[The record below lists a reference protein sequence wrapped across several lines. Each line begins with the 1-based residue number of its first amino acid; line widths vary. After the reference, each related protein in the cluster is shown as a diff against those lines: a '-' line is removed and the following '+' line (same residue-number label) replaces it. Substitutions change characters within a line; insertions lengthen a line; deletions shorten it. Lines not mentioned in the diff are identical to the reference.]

1 MLLLKRCQD
10 KYKQVDLPNNNSI
23 CFSCMNLN
31 RIYLDASLLGQV
43 GTRYLKQN
51 CGRKVFRKN
60 TCYITEN
67 LARMVK
73 HLFETGRSVTML
85 QVGWCDCKHALSCKN
100 APGHNSTRKRI
111 QLKHFTV
118 TQHYNFEQTRCK
130 IIVINYKNPSFYLSN
145 LFLSVSHFS
154 LI

>member
-1 MLLLKRCQD
+1 MHELKQNLPGRISAWLGRH
-10 KYKQVDLPNNNSI
+10 QVCKWDN
-23 CFSCMNLN
+23 
-31 RIYLDASLLGQV
+31 
-43 GTRYLKQN
+43 LKQN

-145 LFLSVSHFS
+145 HFLSVSHFS